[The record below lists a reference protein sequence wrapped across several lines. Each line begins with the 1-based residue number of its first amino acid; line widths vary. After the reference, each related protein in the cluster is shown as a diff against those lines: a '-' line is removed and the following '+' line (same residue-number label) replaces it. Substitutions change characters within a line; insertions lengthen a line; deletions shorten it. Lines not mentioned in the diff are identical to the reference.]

1 MAKNI
6 QKVANSLGAT
16 LLGQVPATG
25 GGAFGAARL
34 AQVYQSLQARLVP
47 SPGQRTGRP
56 TDPSWVRHPKVP
68 MSEKTE
74 QLLVRLAKEA
84 STADRRI
91 SPMQLAA
98 EILESALSGIK

>member
-6 QKVANSLGAT
+6 QKLANSLGAT
-16 LLGQVPATG
+16 LQGQIPTTG

-34 AQVYQSLQARLVP
+34 AQIYQSLQARLIP
-47 SPGQRTGRP
+47 SPGQRVGRP

-84 STADRRI
+84 STSDRRI

-98 EILESALSGIK
+98 EILEQALSGIR